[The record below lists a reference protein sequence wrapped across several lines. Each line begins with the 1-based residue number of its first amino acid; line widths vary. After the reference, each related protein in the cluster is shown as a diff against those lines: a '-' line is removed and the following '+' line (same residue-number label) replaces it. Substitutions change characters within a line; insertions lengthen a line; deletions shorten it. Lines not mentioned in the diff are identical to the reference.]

1 MSVEMRVLFLINGF
15 TVDPSRLTEA
25 LGIEPTRTWI
35 EGEINPRTTIPHHTR
50 GWMLESPL
58 ADHRELD
65 PHVRW
70 LLDRLP
76 ANLDGLRDLT
86 PQFTAKLYC
95 AIYTSDDRPA
105 LYLDSHTLG
114 RLSRMAADLDL
125 DVYVLPDAE
134 PTVGET

>member
-35 EGEINPRTTIPHHTR
+35 EGDVNPRTSIAHHTT

-58 ADHRELD
+58 AEDRELD

-76 ANLDGLRDLT
+76 ADLDELRNVT

-95 AIYTSDDRPA
+95 AIYTSNDRPA
-105 LYLDSHTLG
+105 LYLDSSTLG
-114 RLSRMAADLDL
+114 RLSRMTADLDIDL
-125 DVYVLPDAE
+125 YVVPDAE
-134 PTVGET
+134 PTLGET